1 MRLTRRAFAGAL
13 GLGAVALAGPAAGE
27 RSAAAR
33 GRLHVRRYGPAI
45 ATDGRTAILSGG
57 APIGAERVDEHYYSS
72 LLGIVE
78 TIDPHTLEQRFV
90 ANGLFPRANHA
101 SVWLDDRLWLLGG
114 RTRLGTENRLVAET
128 ERIDLKTEAIWRGP
142 DLPMG
147 LINLMA
153 VTYGSSVFVFG
164 GVFREPD
171 SRQGAVS
178 NRVFECAPPY
188 SEWRERSPMLRAL
201 GNCAAVAV
209 ADRIFLIGGYDRAEA
224 HAVTQIY
231 DPVADTWT
239 YGPPPPRV
247 LSAHAGAAIGGRIY
261 TFGDYTEQSLVL
273 GLDLASGEWRSLALP
288 FTPRRH
294 VRAVAVGER
303 VVVAGGNQSSH
314 APALDAVESYSQSL
328 LEAGIRS
335 EVA

>member
-1 MRLTRRAFAGAL
+1 MRFTRRAFAGAL
-13 GLGAVALAGPAAGE
+13 GMGAFALAGSGAAE
-27 RSAAAR
+27 QAAAAR

-45 ATDGRTAILSGG
+45 TTDGRIAILSGG
-57 APIGAERVDEHYYSS
+57 APIGAGRVDEHYHSS

-78 TIDPHTLEQRFV
+78 AIDPVTLEQRFV

-128 ERIDLKTEAIWRGP
+128 ERIDLETEAIWRGP
-142 DLPMG
+142 DLPVA

-153 VTYGSSVFVFG
+153 VSYRSSVFVFG
-164 GVFREPD
+164 GDFRGPD
-171 SRQGAVS
+171 SPRSTVS

-188 SEWRERSPMLRAL
+188 SEWRERSPMPRAL

-209 ADRIFLIGGYDRAEA
+209 DDRIFLIGGYDRVEA

-231 DPVADTWT
+231 DPAADTWS

-261 TFGDYTEQSLVL
+261 TFGDYTEQSSVL
-273 GLDLASGEWRSLALP
+273 ALDVESGRWHSLTLP

-294 VRAVAVGER
+294 VRAVTVGDR

-314 APALDAVESYSQSL
+314 APASDAVESYSRSL
-328 LEAGIRS
+328 LEAGFD
-335 EVA
+335 A

>member
-1 MRLTRRAFAGAL
+1 MLLTRRAFAGAL
-13 GLGAVALAGPAAGE
+13 GLGTVALAGPVAGE
-27 RSAAAR
+27 RSAVAR

-45 ATDGRTAILSGG
+45 TTDGRTAILSGG
-57 APIGAERVDEHYYSS
+57 APIGAGRVDEHYHSS

-78 TIDPHTLEQRFV
+78 TIDPLTLEQRFV

-101 SVWLDDRLWLLGG
+101 AVWLDDRLWLLGG

-128 ERIDLKTEAIWRGP
+128 ERIDLETEAIWRGP
-142 DLPMG
+142 DLPVA

-153 VTYGSSVFVFG
+153 VTYRESVFVFG
-164 GVFREPD
+164 GVLRDPD
-171 SRQGAVS
+171 SGQSSVS
-178 NRVFECAPPY
+178 DRVFECAPPY
-188 SEWRERSPMLRAL
+188 GEWRERAPMLRAL
-201 GNCAAVAV
+201 GNCAAVTV
-209 ADRIFLIGGYDRAEA
+209 DDRIFLIGGYDRAEA

-231 DPVADTWT
+231 DPAADAWS

-261 TFGDYTEQSLVL
+261 TFGDYTEQSSLL
-273 GLDLASGEWRSLALP
+273 ALDLASGEWRSLALP

-294 VRAVAVGER
+294 VRAVTVGDR

-314 APALDAVESYSQSL
+314 APASDAVESYPL
-328 LEAGIRS
+328 GELEAGIGP
-335 EVA
+335 